1 MIRAAGVM
9 IGALLLAAAPA
20 RAGGDWNGTWVGNWQ
35 GGDGVQL
42 IMAGNVATGMFWHGD
57 YLPDEL
63 QSKVSG
69 NGKTLTI
76 TWDHST
82 AVLTRDE
89 NGETGFIAIS
99 EPGRKLVMF
108 PVKVDH

>member
-1 MIRAAGVM
+1 MRCAIGVM
-9 IGALLLAAAPA
+9 FAALVLTAPA

-42 IMAGNVATGMFWHGD
+42 IMAGDVATGMFWHGD
-57 YLPDEL
+57 YLPDDL
-63 QSKVSG
+63 HSKVSRDDR
-69 NGKTLTI
+69 TLTI
-76 TWDHST
+76 TWDHSS

-108 PVKVDH
+108 PVKIDH